1 MDDPLRQEHKP
12 DVFARPGRN
21 STNPYTALL
30 AEALERQG
38 LRVHD
43 VRLSRWN
50 LPFSRSIL
58 LLHWP
63 DELYRRP
70 KSLLTLIV
78 AYAWLVHMTMAKTL
92 AGMRVVWVAHN
103 AVPHGYTP
111 EQAPL
116 RWKWFMHLLD
126 GVISLSEE
134 AKGEVLAA
142 HPSLASKQW
151 LVTCHGHYLD
161 QALTPPTM
169 PRALGE
175 STVRLA
181 ALGAVRASKRFASL
195 AEAMKHSADDVTLT
209 IKGDPESTELADELG
224 AIAADCPRITLGF
237 GRMSDE
243 ELEQE
248 TDAADM
254 IVLPYG
260 NILNSGV
267 LFYALSRYRPVIAP
281 RMGSIPGV
289 RDKVGENWIYLF
301 DGQFGTEVLTD
312 GVRWLRQTA
321 RTAPPDLSDQ
331 DWDRI
336 GAQIGEFLADLLN
349 RHES

>member
-1 MDDPLRQEHKP
+1 MPDAPDRKPLH
-12 DVFARPGRN
+12 VFARPGRN

-63 DELYRRP
+63 DELYRQPRN
-70 KSLLTLIV
+70 LLTLIV
-78 AYAWLVHMTMAKTL
+78 AYAWLVHMTLAKAL
-92 AGMRVVWVAHN
+92 AGLKVVWVAHN

-126 GVISLSEE
+126 GVISLSAE
-134 AKGEVLAA
+134 AREEVLAA
-142 HPSLASKQW
+142 HPSLAGKQW
-151 LVTCHGHYLD
+151 LVTSHGHYLD
-161 QALTPPTM
+161 QALTAPKM
-169 PRALGE
+169 PHPVGDGP
-175 STVRLA
+175 VRLA
-181 ALGAVRASKRFASL
+181 ALGAVRASKRFDSL
-195 AEAMKHSADDVTLT
+195 ARAMRQSAGDVTLT
-209 IKGDPESTELADELG
+209 IRGDPESAELADELA
-224 AIAADCPRITLGF
+224 AIAAHCPRITLAF
-237 GRMSDE
+237 GRMSDA
-243 ELEQE
+243 ELERE

-281 RMGSIPGV
+281 RQGSIPGV
-289 RDKVGENWIYLF
+289 RDRVGENWIYLF
-301 DGQFGTEVLTD
+301 EGQFGPEVLAH
-312 GVRWLRQTA
+312 GVRWLRETA
-321 RTAPPDLSDQ
+321 RAAPPDLSDQ
-331 DWDRI
+331 DWDKI
-336 GAQIGEFLADLLN
+336 GAQVCAFLTDLPN
-349 RHES
+349 RRGG